1 MIPVEFLYCGIL
13 KTTDCAF
20 LQQIYSITN
29 YLGEQDFFYNLINI
43 LITNMSVA
51 ILEQQKQQ
59 QSLVMNIKMTSML
72 LGQGAM
78 PYNMAVTVIP
88 SISNQTYMLRRLI
101 VLLNQKMKKL
111 KLARLFLRIFRVHSL
126 SLIVFQSYLWLRL
139 INKRRNRR

>member
-1 MIPVEFLYCGIL
+1 MIPVEFLYCSIL

-59 QSLVMNIKMTSML
+59 QSKGQKFLVWTVCLHSVAWLKTEVVDSEL
-72 LGQGAM
+72 LLRFE
-78 PYNMAVTVIP
+78 TP
-88 SISNQTYMLRRLI
+88 SP
-101 VLLNQKMKKL
+101 
-111 KLARLFLRIFRVHSL
+111 
-126 SLIVFQSYLWLRL
+126 
-139 INKRRNRR
+139 

>member
-1 MIPVEFLYCGIL
+1 MIPVEFLYCSIL

-72 LGQGAM
+72 LGQGARC
-78 PYNMAVTVIP
+78 NA
-88 SISNQTYMLRRLI
+88 L
-101 VLLNQKMKKL
+101 
-111 KLARLFLRIFRVHSL
+111 
-126 SLIVFQSYLWLRL
+126 
-139 INKRRNRR
+139 